1 LRICVYGA
9 GASGGHFAV
18 RLAQAGHDVCVVAR
32 GAQLD
37 AIRYQGLTLIAG
49 DRQDCARVRASD
61 DTMAL
66 GVQDLVL
73 VTVKAT
79 ALDAVAAFLRP
90 LLAPHTLV
98 AFPQNGMGWWY
109 PHGLAADRPR
119 PPDLPIFRL
128 GTPFMAM
135 MREGQV
141 LGGSIYSANEV
152 ISPGVIRN
160 TSPDRNGLTLGAIAP
175 GRDGEVAALRA
186 ALQAAGLASPA
197 VEDIRRTMWGK
208 LLVNM
213 SGSTLALATG
223 CLSSVSRT
231 DAALGEVYLRLV
243 GEGLAIA
250 RAHGYALDDVDPG
263 RLQAG
268 LLDHKPSLLQDYE
281 QRRPMEV
288 AQIVLAPQQF
298 ARAQGVATPTLD
310 AVAAIV
316 CRLAHDRGLMQGP
329 A

>member
-1 LRICVYGA
+1 MRICVYGS

-66 GVQDLVL
+66 GPQDVVL

-79 ALDAVAAFLRP
+79 ALDAVAAFLQP
-90 LLAPHTLV
+90 LLSPHTLV

-135 MREGQV
+135 MREDQV

-152 ISPGVIRN
+152 IAPGVIRN

-175 GRDGEVAALRA
+175 GRDDDVAAVRA
-186 ALQAAGLASPA
+186 AVQAAGLAS
-197 VEDIRRTMWGK
+197 
-208 LLVNM
+208 
-213 SGSTLALATG
+213 G
-223 CLSSVSRT
+223 CVSSVSRT
-231 DAALGEVYLRLV
+231 DAALGEIYLRLV

-250 RAHGYALDDVDPG
+250 RAHGYALDDVDPA

-268 LLDHKPSLLQDYE
+268 LLDHTPSLLQDYQ
-281 QRRPMEV
+281 QRRPMEL
-288 AQIVLAPQQF
+288 AEIVLAPQQF
-298 ARAQGVATPTLD
+298 ARAQGVTTPTLD

-316 CRLAHDRGLMQGP
+316 CRLARERGLI
-329 A
+329 